1 MNRIF
6 QKNSLIACLGLIG
19 CLAGM
24 VLLPSCKHSS
34 KNRAILETARIERG
48 GMENSVTATGT
59 VEPITQVEVGTQVSG
74 IIDKIFVD
82 YNSRVSENQ
91 IIAELDKTVLEQ
103 ELNSAQSDL
112 NSTKNEFDYQEKNFK
127 RTETLYKKNM
137 VSQSVYDEALYNYNR
152 SKNSYEKAKA
162 SYKKAQ
168 TNLGYATIYSPIDG
182 VVVSRSVDVGQTVA
196 ASFSTPTLFTIANNL
211 VDMQV
216 IADVDEADIGQVAEG
231 MEVQFT
237 VDAFPDDIFRGEV
250 ISVRIEPITTN
261 NVVTYEVVINA
272 PNPQEKLKPGM
283 TANVSIYAMRK
294 RGVLLLPLK
303 ATRFMPP
310 EAMPDFAAHDGR
322 NPERPD
328 GMKPDG
334 VKPDGSAPHDGGMPP
349 ARPDSLKI
357 VWVKNAAGEPER
369 REVKTGATDGIYYEI
384 LSGLQAGDEVYTG
397 IRQAGGETDAAP
409 KGGESPF
416 MPKRPGSDRNKTPK
430 RN

>member
-1 MNRIF
+1 MTKRIL
-6 QKNSLIACLGLIG
+6 KTVILGCLGLTS
-19 CLAGM
+19 CLPCA
-24 VLLPSCKHSS
+24 CKHE
-34 KNRAILETARIERG
+34 RRGQAVLETARIERG
-48 GMENSVTATGT
+48 HMENSVTATGT

-82 YNSRVSENQ
+82 YNSRVTANQ
-91 IIAELDKTVLEQ
+91 VIAELDKTVLEQ
-103 ELNSAQSDL
+103 ELNSALSDL
-112 NSTKNEFDYQEKNFK
+112 NSTKNEFEYQEKNFK
-127 RTETLYKKNM
+127 RTKSLYEKNM
-137 VSQSVYDEALYNYNR
+137 ISQSSYDEAVYNYNR
-152 SKNSYEKAKA
+152 SKNAYDKAKA

-231 MEVQFT
+231 MAVQFT
-237 VDAFPDDIFRGEV
+237 VDAFPDDIFHGEV

-294 RGVLLLPLK
+294 NGVLLLPLK

-310 EAMPDFAAHDGR
+310 ALDKPR
-322 NPERPD
+322 PERPE
-328 GMKPDG
+328 
-334 VKPDGSAPHDGGMPP
+334 GG
-349 ARPDSLKI
+349 DSLKT
-357 VWVKNAAGEPER
+357 VWVKNAAGDPEMR
-369 REVKTGATDGIYYEI
+369 QVKTGASDGIYYEI
-384 LSGLQAGDEVYTG
+384 LDGLQAGDEVFTG
-397 IRQAGGETDAAP
+397 VRNGNDMPDMRP

-416 MPKRPGSDRNKTPK
+416 MPKRPGSDRRSAPK
-430 RN
+430 RQ

>member
-1 MNRIF
+1 MRSIL
-6 QKNSLIACLGLIG
+6 KTAVLG
-19 CLAGM
+19 CLC
-24 VLLPSCKHSS
+24 LTLCLPCACKHE
-34 KNRAILETARIERG
+34 RRGQTVLETARIERG
-48 GMENSVTATGT
+48 HMENSVTATGT

-82 YNSRVSENQ
+82 YNSRVTANQ
-91 IIAELDKTVLEQ
+91 VIAELDKTVLEQ
-103 ELNSAQSDL
+103 ELNSALSDL
-112 NSTKNEFDYQEKNFK
+112 NSTKNEFEYQEKNFK
-127 RTETLYKKNM
+127 RTKSLYEKNM
-137 VSQSVYDEALYNYNR
+137 ISQSSYDEAVYNYNR
-152 SKNSYEKAKA
+152 SKNSYDKAKA

-211 VDMQV
+211 VEMQV

-231 MEVQFT
+231 MAVQFT
-237 VDAFPDDIFRGEV
+237 VDAFPDDLFLGEV

-294 RGVLLLPLK
+294 NGVLLLPLK

-310 EAMPDFAAHDGR
+310 AELIADKPKPAMDKPW
-322 NPERPD
+322 PEGP
-328 GMKPDG
+328 
-334 VKPDGSAPHDGGMPP
+334 APEEGEPGMPP
-349 ARPDSLKI
+349 RLPDSLKI
-357 VWVKNAAGEPER
+357 VWVKNAAGEPEMR
-369 REVKTGATDGIYYEI
+369 QVKTGASDGIYYEI
-384 LSGLQAGDEVYTG
+384 LDGLQAGDEVFTG
-397 IRQAGGETDAAP
+397 VKNGNDMPDMMP

-416 MPKRPGSDRNKTPK
+416 MPKRPDSDRPAPK
-430 RN
+430 RK

>member
-1 MNRIF
+1 MTRSISKIGRI
-6 QKNSLIACLGLIG
+6 GLIG
-19 CLAGM
+19 L
-24 VLLPSCKHSS
+24 VLSLPCACKND
-34 KNRAILETARIERG
+34 KNGQAALETARIERG
-48 GMENSVTATGT
+48 RMENSVTATGT

-82 YNSRVSENQ
+82 YNSRVTANQ
-91 IIAELDKTVLEQ
+91 VIAELDRTVLEQ
-103 ELNSAQSDL
+103 ELNSAQSDV
-112 NSTKNEFDYQEKNFK
+112 NSTKNEFEYQEKNFK
-127 RTETLYKKNM
+127 RIKSLYEKNM
-137 VSQSVYDEALYNYNR
+137 ISQSSYDEAEYNYNR
-152 SKNSYEKAKA
+152 CKNSYDKAKA

-182 VVVSRSVDVGQTVA
+182 VVVSRAVDVGQTVA

-231 MEVQFT
+231 MAVQFT

-294 RGVLLLPLK
+294 NNVLLLPLK

-310 EAMPDFAAHDGR
+310 AEFMADMPTTDMDG
-322 NPERPD
+322 PRPD
-328 GMKPDG
+328 AAARHGSGHDDPD
-334 VKPDGSAPHDGGMPP
+334 MPP
-349 ARPDSLKI
+349 RLPDSLKI
-357 VWVKNAAGEPER
+357 VWVKNAAGKPEMR
-369 REVKTGATDGIYYEI
+369 QVKTGATDGIYYEI
-384 LSGLQAGDEVYTG
+384 LEGL
-397 IRQAGGETDAAP
+397 
-409 KGGESPF
+409 
-416 MPKRPGSDRNKTPK
+416 
-430 RN
+430 

>member
-1 MNRIF
+1 MTKSIS
-6 QKNSLIACLGLIG
+6 KIG
-19 CLAGM
+19 CIG
-24 VLLPSCKHSS
+24 LLCLTLCLLCACRQ
-34 KNRAILETARIERG
+34 NRRGQTVLETARIERG
-48 GMENSVTATGT
+48 HMENSVTATGT

-82 YNSRVSENQ
+82 YNSRVTANQ
-91 IIAELDKTVLEQ
+91 VIAELDKTVLEQ
-103 ELNSAQSDL
+103 ELNSALSDL
-112 NSTKNEFDYQEKNFK
+112 NSTQNEFEYQEKNFK
-127 RTETLYKKNM
+127 RTKSLYEKNM
-137 VSQSVYDEALYNYNR
+137 ISQSSYDEAVYNYNR
-152 SKNSYEKAKA
+152 SKNSYDKAKA

-231 MEVQFT
+231 MAVQFT

-294 RGVLLLPLK
+294 NGVLLLPLK

-310 EAMPDFAAHDGR
+310 AEFMADKPKPAMDKPRH
-322 NPERPD
+322 ERPE
-328 GMKPDG
+328 
-334 VKPDGSAPHDGGMPP
+334 GG
-349 ARPDSLKI
+349 DSLKT
-357 VWVKNAAGEPER
+357 VWVKNAAGAPEMR
-369 REVKTGATDGIYYEI
+369 QVKTGASDGIYYEI
-384 LSGLQAGDEVYTG
+384 LDGLQAGDEVFTG
-397 IRQAGGETDAAP
+397 VKSGGKEMPDMAA

-416 MPKRPGSDRNKTPK
+416 MPKRPGSERRSAPK
-430 RN
+430 RQ

>member
-1 MNRIF
+1 MRSISKITVLGYLYLTLSLLF
-6 QKNSLIACLGLIG
+6 ACKNERRGQA
-19 CLAGM
+19 
-24 VLLPSCKHSS
+24 V
-34 KNRAILETARIERG
+34 LETARIERG

-82 YNSRVSENQ
+82 YNSRVTANQ
-91 IIAELDKTVLEQ
+91 VIAELDKTVLEQ
-103 ELNSAQSDL
+103 ELNSALSDL
-112 NSTKNEFDYQEKNFK
+112 NSTKNEFEYQEKNFK
-127 RTETLYKKNM
+127 RTQSLYKKNM
-137 VSQSVYDEALYNYNR
+137 ISQSSYDEAVYNYNR
-152 SKNSYEKAKA
+152 SKNSYDKAKA

-231 MEVQFT
+231 MAVQFT

-283 TANVSIYAMRK
+283 TANVSIYSMRK
-294 RGVLLLPLK
+294 NDVLLLPLK

-310 EAMPDFAAHDGR
+310 AEFMADKPKPTMEKDGE
-322 NPERPD
+322 P
-328 GMKPDG
+328 
-334 VKPDGSAPHDGGMPP
+334 GMPP
-349 ARPDSLKI
+349 RLPDSLKI
-357 VWVKNAAGEPER
+357 VWVKNTAGEPEMR
-369 REVKTGATDGIYYEI
+369 QVKTGASDGIYYEI
-384 LSGLQAGDEVYTG
+384 LDGLQAGDEVFTG
-397 IRQAGGETDAAP
+397 MKNGNDMPDMMP

-416 MPKRPGSDRNKTPK
+416 MPKRPGSERRNAPK
-430 RN
+430 RQ

>member
-1 MNRIF
+1 MTRSIS
-6 QKNSLIACLGLIG
+6 KIVVLGCLGLTS
-19 CLAGM
+19 CLLSA
-24 VLLPSCKHSS
+24 CKHE
-34 KNRAILETARIERG
+34 RRGQAVLETARIERG
-48 GMENSVTATGT
+48 HMENSVTATGT

-82 YNSRVSENQ
+82 YNSRVTANQ
-91 IIAELDKTVLEQ
+91 VIAELDKTVLEQ
-103 ELNSAQSDL
+103 ELNSALSDL
-112 NSTKNEFDYQEKNFK
+112 NSTKNEFEYQEKNFK
-127 RTETLYKKNM
+127 RTKSLYKKNM
-137 VSQSVYDEALYNYNR
+137 ISQSSYDEAVYNYNR
-152 SKNSYEKAKA
+152 SKNSYDKAKA

-231 MEVQFT
+231 MAVQFT
-237 VDAFPDDIFRGEV
+237 VDAFPDDIFHGEV

-294 RGVLLLPLK
+294 SGVLLLPLK

-310 EAMPDFAAHDGR
+310 AEFMADKPKPAMDKPR
-322 NPERPD
+322 PERPE
-328 GMKPDG
+328 
-334 VKPDGSAPHDGGMPP
+334 GG
-349 ARPDSLKI
+349 DSLKI
-357 VWVKNAAGEPER
+357 VWVKNAAGAPEMR
-369 REVKTGATDGIYYEI
+369 QVKTGASDGIYYEI
-384 LSGLQAGDEVYTG
+384 LDGLQAGDEVFTG
-397 IRQAGGETDAAP
+397 VKSGNDMPDMTP

-416 MPKRPGSDRNKTPK
+416 MPKRPGSERRSAPK
-430 RN
+430 RQ

>member
-1 MNRIF
+1 MRSIS
-6 QKNSLIACLGLIG
+6 KITLLGGL
-19 CLAGM
+19 CLA
-24 VLLPSCKHSS
+24 LCLPCACKHE
-34 KNRAILETARIERG
+34 RRGQAVLETARIERG
-48 GMENSVTATGT
+48 HMENSVTATGT

-82 YNSRVSENQ
+82 YNSRVTANQ
-91 IIAELDKTVLEQ
+91 VIAELDKTVLEQ
-103 ELNSAQSDL
+103 ELNSALSDL
-112 NSTKNEFDYQEKNFK
+112 NATKNEFEYQEKNFK
-127 RTETLYKKNM
+127 RTKSLYEKNM
-137 VSQSVYDEALYNYNR
+137 ISPSNYDEAVYNYNR
-152 SKNSYEKAKA
+152 SKNSYDKAKA

-231 MEVQFT
+231 MAVQFT
-237 VDAFPDDIFRGEV
+237 VDAFPDDIFQGEV

-283 TANVSIYAMRK
+283 TANVSIYAMHK
-294 RGVLLLPLK
+294 NGVLLLPLK

-310 EAMPDFAAHDGR
+310 AEFMAD
-322 NPERPD
+322 
-328 GMKPDG
+328 KP
-334 VKPDGSAPHDGGMPP
+334 KPGMPP
-349 ARPDSLKI
+349 RLPDSIKT
-357 VWVKNAAGEPER
+357 VWVKNAAGEPEMR
-369 REVKTGATDGIYYEI
+369 RVKTGASDGIYYEI
-384 LSGLQAGDEVYTG
+384 LDGLQAGDEVFTG
-397 IRQAGGETDAAP
+397 LRNGNGRPETAP

-416 MPKRPGSDRNKTPK
+416 MPKRPGSNRQPQK
-430 RN
+430 RP